1 MMDFINKIFGRK
13 TGETEK
19 TEKRNAN
26 NMNAI
31 FAHTNFDSGIG
42 QDATSWAAIDM
53 IASSMANLAGN
64 FYNRRTRQALPG
76 NHTLHDLLEHP
87 NADETRFQFMY
98 SSVADYFNHGNVYWY
113 KYTNED
119 GIITSL
125 FRIDPTKITLKRNGM
140 NQKVFTYN
148 SNEYKSDK
156 IVHIPSRYGYDGLKG
171 KSIFSECGNIFR
183 LSNEL
188 DDFVNNSFTNNVGN
202 RLIIDITKFID
213 DAKKEDIKQI
223 KTDFLQNYT
232 GVKNAGKPLIKHNGL
247 EYSNIETKTPTN
259 QASQL
264 MENRQHQEKEIAKLF
279 GIPLSLLNG
288 SETSNVE
295 SIYTLYIE
303 SAIRPLA
310 TQFEQAINRLI
321 FSHQRSRL
329 YFEYSYNSLMKTS
342 LNDRIAAYTRQ
353 MQIGILSINEIRAK
367 ENLPPIEGGDIHW
380 LPANMMPLKDD
391 IIESYMAGAKLKQYE
406 LEAKL
411 NESMP
416 GMPGDHLPMGD
427 DKS

>member
-1 MMDFINKIFGRK
+1 MNLIDKLFKHRI
-13 TGETEK
+13 EK
-19 TEKRNAN
+19 EVEKRTAN
-26 NMNAI
+26 NLAAVFTN
-31 FAHTNFDSGIG
+31 TNFPNGLG

-64 FYNRRTRQALPG
+64 FYNRRTRQALPS
-76 NHTLHDLLEHP
+76 NHTLHDLLEWP
-87 NADETRFQFMY
+87 NADETKFQFMY
-98 SSVADYFNHGNVYWY
+98 SSVVDYFEHGNVYWY
-113 KYTNED
+113 KYTNEE

-148 SNEYKSDK
+148 GNEYKSDK
-156 IVHIPSRYGYDGLKG
+156 ILHIPSRYSYDGLKG

-188 DDFVNNSFTNNVGN
+188 DDFVNNSFANNVGN
-202 RLIIDITKFID
+202 RLIIDISKFID
-213 DAKKEDIKQI
+213 DAKKEDIQQLKN
-223 KTDFLQNYT
+223 DFLQNYT
-232 GVKNAGKPLIKHNGL
+232 GIKNAGKPLVKHNGI

-303 SAIRPLA
+303 SAIRPIA

-342 LNDRIAAYTRQ
+342 LNDRIAAYARQ
-353 MQIGILSINEIRAK
+353 MQIGILSINKIRAK
-367 ENLPPIEGGDIHW
+367 ENLTPIEAGDTHW
-380 LPANMMPLKDD
+380 ISANLMPVTPEIRD
-391 IIESYMAGAKLKQYE
+391 SYMAGAKLKMKE
-406 LEAKL
+406 LEDM
-411 NESMP
+411 NTHSP
-416 GMPGDHLPMGD
+416 GMNGDHLLQGD

>member
-1 MMDFINKIFGRK
+1 MMNLINKIFKHRI
-13 TGETEK
+13 EK
-19 TEKRNAN
+19 EVEKRTAN
-26 NMNAI
+26 NLAAVFTN
-31 FAHTNFDSGIG
+31 TNFPNRLG

-53 IASSMANLAGN
+53 IASSMANLTGN
-64 FYNRRTRQALPG
+64 FYNRRTRQALPS
-76 NHTLHDLLEHP
+76 NHTLHDLLEYP

-98 SSVADYFNHGNVYWY
+98 GSVVDYFNEGNVFWY

-125 FRIDPTKITLKRNGM
+125 FRMDPTKVTLKRNGM

-148 SNEYKSDK
+148 GNEYKSDK
-156 IVHIPSRYGYDGLKG
+156 ILHIPSRHGYDGLKG
-171 KSIFSECGNIFR
+171 KSIFSECDNIFR

-188 DDFVNNSFTNNVGN
+188 DDFVNNSFSNNIGN
-202 RLIIDITKFID
+202 RLIIDISKFID
-213 DAKKEDIKQI
+213 DASKEDIRDI
-223 KTDFLQNYT
+223 KADFMQNYT
-232 GVKNAGKPLIKHNGL
+232 GIKNAGRPLVKHNGI

-279 GIPLSLLNG
+279 GIPLTLLNG

-295 SIYTLYIE
+295 TIYTLYIE

-342 LNDRIAAYTRQ
+342 LNDRIAAYARQ

-367 ENLPPIEGGDIHW
+367 ENLTPIEAGDTHW
-380 LPANMMPLKDD
+380 ISTNMMPVTPEIRD
-391 IIESYMAGAKLKQYE
+391 SYMSKAKLTQLQYE
-406 LEAKL
+406 QAL

-416 GMPGDHLPMGD
+416 GMDGDHLPMGD